1 MNGSRQQIMIELTL
15 RKIFEEMIIKDCKIE
30 QKGEQKKLIVKD
42 QYRHEYK
49 VGDMIVSFIELVR
62 QNVIVI

>member
-1 MNGSRQQIMIELTL
+1 
-15 RKIFEEMIIKDCKIE
+15 
-30 QKGEQKKLIVKD
+30 LIVKD

-62 QNVIVI
+62 